1 MDTSHSD
8 KIKVL
13 KNITKR
19 INGHVLISTTTDKN
33 TPFSVDY
40 VTETGLYRKAQEGVQ
55 GGIKEIAISSITE
68 IREVTGEILY
78 PKG

>member
-19 INGHVLISTTTDKN
+19 TNGHVLISTKKN
-33 TPFSVDY
+33 KNMNFSVDY
-40 VTETGLYRKAQEGVQ
+40 VTETGLYRKAQEGIQDGVR
-55 GGIKEIAISSITE
+55 EIAISSIIE
-68 IREVTGEILY
+68 IKEITGEILY

>member
-8 KIKVL
+8 KINVL
-13 KNITKR
+13 QNITKR
-19 INGHVLISTTTDKN
+19 TNGHVLISTAKN
-33 TPFSVDY
+33 KNINFSVDY

-55 GGIKEIAISSITE
+55 DGVREIAISSITE
-68 IREVTGEILY
+68 IKEITGEILY